1 MLCHESEKGIIYT
14 YMKELLIHYR
24 QIQIY
29 MYNFEKLIHFL
40 ICNTLLKQY
49 NCLSLQAVN
58 IAPVKSFDFANSI
71 APVNSFGLTNCAYF
85 TSDFLFDFTSS

>member
-29 MYNFEKLIHFL
+29 MYNFEKL
-40 ICNTLLKQY
+40 
-49 NCLSLQAVN
+49 
-58 IAPVKSFDFANSI
+58 
-71 APVNSFGLTNCAYF
+71 
-85 TSDFLFDFTSS
+85 